1 MQDNVR
7 NVRECQVYNMT
18 GTHEV
23 PVDGGDDR
31 ERQRWPENYTANAQ
45 EWPEIRRWLE
55 TLEDTRI
62 VWRR

>member
-7 NVRECQVYNMT
+7 NVRECQVHNMT
-18 GTHEV
+18 GHEV
-23 PVDGGDDR
+23 PVDGEDDR
-31 ERQRWPENYTANAQ
+31 ERQRWPENYPANAQ
-45 EWPEIRRWLE
+45 ELPEIRRWLE

>member
-1 MQDNVR
+1 
-7 NVRECQVYNMT
+7 MT

-23 PVDGGDDR
+23 QVDGGDDR
-31 ERQRWPENYTANAQ
+31 ERQRWPENYPANAQ
-45 EWPEIRRWLE
+45 EWPEIRGWLE